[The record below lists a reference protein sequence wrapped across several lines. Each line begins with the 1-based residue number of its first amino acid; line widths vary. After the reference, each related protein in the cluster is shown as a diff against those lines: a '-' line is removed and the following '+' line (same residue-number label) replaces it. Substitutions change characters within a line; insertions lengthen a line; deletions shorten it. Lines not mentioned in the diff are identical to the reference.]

1 MAPALTLPRE
11 QGREKLNLTLD
22 LRAWG
27 RGAAGSATAWHAVG
41 HEFESRRLHHSLTD
55 MARTA
60 APVYDPQA
68 IEPKW
73 REAWKKAGLF
83 RVSDDA
89 AKPKFYNLVMFPY
102 PSGPLHMGH
111 FRNYVIGDAFAR
123 YKVMRG
129 FNVLNPFGWDAFGLP
144 AENAAIKSGIPPRIS
159 TDGNIA
165 ISKKELDMMGVF
177 FAWDR
182 EVSTASPDYY
192 RWTQWLFLKF
202 LDLGL
207 AYKQKA
213 AVNWCPKDNT
223 VLANEQIVNG
233 VCWRCGTKP
242 TKIELEQWFFKITA
256 YAQRLLDDL
265 AKLDRWPERVRV
277 MQANWIG
284 RSEGAEL
291 DFFVEHDGKLRVFT
305 TRPDTVFGAT
315 FMVIAPEHELVPK
328 IVTPQQRQ
336 AVDAYIEKTRAETE
350 IERLSTEH
358 EKSGVF
364 TGAFAINPF
373 TEERIPIWVADYVLA
388 TYGTGAIM
396 AVPGHDS
403 RDFEFAR
410 KYKLPIRRVVSPSRE
425 GADEPLE
432 SALETYTGVLV
443 NSGAF
448 SGLEVKDGIEQVT
461 AEAERKGIGKRTIT
475 FRLRDWLISRQRYW
489 GVPIPVV
496 YCPDDGIVPVPYD
509 ELPVVLPADVEFRS
523 DGQNP
528 LAHTPKFLHTTCPKC
543 GKPARRETDT
553 MDTFVDSSWYFLRY
567 ADAQNPSLPF
577 DKEKADYWLP
587 VDQYTGGIEHAILHL
602 LYSRFFMKVL
612 FDAKM
617 VSVDEPFAAL
627 FTQGMIHRNGY
638 VMAKS
643 KGNGITPDYMVEKY
657 GADTGRVYELFI
669 GPPDQDAEWNDRGV
683 DGVARFLNRVWRQI
697 VGEEDDVVAGA
708 GQVSSDGLTRKLH
721 ETIEK
726 VTRDVEAFH
735 FNTAMSA
742 LMELSNAMQ
751 DYLQAGGARNEA
763 WDAVCRDVTRLLSP
777 FAPHLAEELWA
788 RQGGEGLVAFA
799 PWPEAE
805 ERILRKAQVT
815 VVVQVDG
822 RLRDRLEMPAGLGE
836 DEAKSRAIHAPN
848 VERAIGGRRVVRAVY
863 VPDRLINLVTE

>member
-1 MAPALTLPRE
+1 
-11 QGREKLNLTLD
+11 
-22 LRAWG
+22 
-27 RGAAGSATAWHAVG
+27 
-41 HEFESRRLHHSLTD
+41 

-73 REAWKKAGLF
+73 RDAWKKAGLF
-83 RVSDDA
+83 RVSEDA
-89 AKPKFYNLVMFPY
+89 GKPKFYNLVMFPY

-111 FRNYVIGDAFAR
+111 FRNYVMGDAFAR

-144 AENAAIKSGIPPRIS
+144 AENAAIQSGIPPRVSIE
-159 TDGNIA
+159 GNIA
-165 ISKKELDMMGVF
+165 ISKHELDLMGVLY
-177 FAWDR
+177 AWDR
-182 EVSTASPDYY
+182 EVTTCNQDYY

-202 LDLGL
+202 LEWGL

-242 TKIELEQWFFKITA
+242 TKKELEQWFFKITA

-265 AKLDRWPERVRV
+265 KKLDRWPDRVRV

-291 DFFVEHDGKLRVFT
+291 DFAVEGDGSLRVFT

-315 FMVIAPEHELVPK
+315 FMVIAPEHELVQK
-328 IVTPQQRQ
+328 IVTPNHRRN
-336 AVDAYIEKTRAETE
+336 VDDYIEKTKGETE

-358 EKSGVF
+358 EKSGMF
-364 TGAFAINPF
+364 TGAYAINPF
-373 TEERIPIWVADYVLA
+373 TDERIPIWIADYVLA

-396 AVPGHDS
+396 GVPAHDA

-410 KYKLPIRRVVSPSRE
+410 KYQLPIREVISPSLQPSG
-425 GADEPLE
+425 GALD
-432 SALETYTGVLV
+432 AAFETYDGFLV
-443 NSGAF
+443 NSGPY
-448 SGLEVKDGIEQVT
+448 SGLSVKDGI
-461 AEAERKGIGKRTIT
+461 AKIIADAERRGIGKRMIT

-489 GVPIPVV
+489 GVPIPVI
-496 YCPDDGIVPVPYD
+496 YCPDHGIVPVPSD
-509 ELPVVLPADVEFRS
+509 QLPVRLPEHVEFRS

-528 LAHTPKFLHTTCPKC
+528 LLHTPSFVNTTCPKC

-567 ADAQNPSLPF
+567 TSAGYEQGPF
-577 DKEKADYWLP
+577 DKAKADYWMP
-587 VDQYTGGIEHAILHL
+587 VDQYIGGIEHAILHL
-602 LYSRFFMKVL
+602 LYSRFFMKAL
-612 FDAKM
+612 YDAKM

-627 FTQGMIHRNGY
+627 FSQGMIQRNGA
-638 VMAKS
+638 VMSKS
-643 KGNGITPDYMVEKY
+643 KGNGVVPDDIVAHY
-657 GADTGRVYELFI
+657 GADTGRVYELFL

-683 DGVARFLNRVWRQI
+683 DGVARFLHRVWRLI
-697 VGEEDDVVAGA
+697 IGEEDEVIAGA
-708 GQVSSDGLTRKLH
+708 GPASVEDLSRKRH
-721 ETIEK
+721 ETIDK
-726 VTRDVEAFH
+726 VTRDVDAFH

-742 LMELSNAMQ
+742 LMELANAMQ
-751 DYLQAGGARNEA
+751 DYLQAGGQRNEA
-763 WDAVCRDVTRLLSP
+763 WDSVCRDMTRLLGP
-777 FAPHLAEELWA
+777 FAPHLAEELWQ
-788 RQGGEGLVAFA
+788 RQGGEGLVVFQR
-799 PWPEAE
+799 WPEVDAVQ
-805 ERILRKAQVT
+805 LRRPQVT

-822 RLRDRLEMPAGLGE
+822 RLRDRIEMPSGI
-836 DEAKSRAIHAPN
+836 DEADARARAQESAN
-848 VERAIGGRRVVRAVY
+848 VQRALGRRAVRRAVY